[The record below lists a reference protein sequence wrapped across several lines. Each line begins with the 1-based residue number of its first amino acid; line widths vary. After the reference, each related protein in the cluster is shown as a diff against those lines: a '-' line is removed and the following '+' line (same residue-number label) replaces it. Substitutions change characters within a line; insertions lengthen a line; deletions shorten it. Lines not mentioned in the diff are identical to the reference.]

1 MTCQERSQNNKAMFL
16 DEELEQIYKENVQS
30 DETSE
35 NLYKAMI
42 NRLSDINKQNPLN
55 FLAELK
61 QIDNAWRL
69 FCKRHPGE
77 YEPEGFRNSIRKA
90 DKDGKFIKALN
101 W

>member
-1 MTCQERSQNNKAMFL
+1 MFL
-16 DEELEQIYKENVQS
+16 DEQLEQISKENGPS
-30 DETSE
+30 SNTNEK
-35 NLYKAMI
+35 LYRALI
-42 NRLSDINKQNPLN
+42 NRMSDINKQNPLN
-55 FLAELK
+55 FLTGLK

-69 FCKRHPGE
+69 FCKRHPE